1 MARRR
6 AGVWAAYD
14 QYMDCQGCPK
24 FGPAHVR
31 GVRCPTGH
39 RPGIDRFI
47 GDQIAMKNAAPG
59 LKSVLKVTRCPPDSQ
74 K

>member
-1 MARRR
+1 MAGRL
-6 AGVWAAYD
+6 AGVLAAYD
-14 QYMDCQGCPK
+14 RYMDCRGCPK

-47 GDQIAMKNAAPG
+47 GDQIAMKNAAPEIPRN
-59 LKSVLKVTRCPPDSQ
+59 LSQVTHKPIAS
-74 K
+74 